1 MRENFAAKNKTK
13 RCDEIA
19 KLERCE
25 RKTLVCNSLSE
36 TGTFDL
42 KKKTKLKVPARCA
55 MCFLQNLIVLPSRH
69 RNVNYH
75 KK

>member
-42 KKKTKLKVPARCA
+42 KKKDEVESTSQ
-55 MCFLQNLIVLPSRH
+55 MCNVLSSKSNRIA
-69 RNVNYH
+69 VTSS
-75 KK
+75 